1 MGFVIFPIILGVAA
15 TAIVL
20 GITRTKKIHAT
31 WARAAEKLGLSATGS
46 GWSFPGM
53 EGRLSALAIK
63 VEVYSTGNKN
73 KTYWTKYVARFP
85 QKGMAISLKR
95 QTGLSRV
102 TKFFGATDTEI
113 GDVHFDDAF
122 MIKEE
127 SAQHAAQYLTL
138 PRRTL
143 LLKLF
148 SLYRDVELT
157 PNKLKIVIRGYEDD
171 ANNLITHTRRLVSAA
186 RVLAGIN
193 ENETTMRESLERRL
207 AGDMAAAAER
217 LRSQSVPAEDVDTP
231 ILEAELLAE
240 SGRLHEAQQLLT
252 TLGAELPADEEVA
265 GLQRA
270 IQRMKPTEP
279 AAETSDV
286 DMQELL
292 DDLFVSNRL
301 SFETTE
307 IFDEHYL
314 GRSVTWSGQFKSARD
329 VPDDLDF
336 QAGAGTKMVVAIAE
350 VEHDLYGVSEVDAI
364 VHVPMGTA
372 AGLQR
377 GDRVTFTGKLLKAD
391 SMMRNVF
398 VEKGRIVSQ

>member
-1 MGFVIFPIILGVAA
+1 MGFFIFPLILGLIVF
-15 TAIVL
+15 AIVF
-20 GITRTKKIHAT
+20 GMKRTQKIHAT

-53 EGRLSALAIK
+53 EGTISDLRVR

-73 KTYWTKYVARFP
+73 KTHWTKYVARFP
-85 QKGMAISLKR
+85 RKGMAINLKR

-113 GDVHFDDAF
+113 GDVEFDDAF

-171 ANNLITHTRRLVSAA
+171 ANNLITHTRRMVSAA

-193 ENETTMRESLERRL
+193 ENEPMMRESLERRL

-217 LRSQSVPAEDVDTP
+217 LRAQTVPPYDVDTP
-231 ILEAELLAE
+231 ILEAELLAD
-240 SGRLHEAQQLLT
+240 SGRLEEAQELLT
-252 TLGAELPADEEVA
+252 ALGEELPADEEVA
-265 GLQRA
+265 GLERA
-270 IQRMKPTEP
+270 IQRMKPAEP
-279 AAETSDV
+279 AMETSDV

-314 GRSVTWSGQFKSARD
+314 GRGVRWTGQFKSARD

-350 VEHDLYGVSEVDAI
+350 VEHDLYGISEVDAI
-364 VHVPMGTA
+364 VHLPLGTT
-372 AGLQR
+372 GHLKR
-377 GDRVTFTGKLLKAD
+377 GDRVAFSGRLLKAD

-398 VEKGRIVSQ
+398 VEQARITS